1 MRQFLIF
8 SIFLIMGLAPL
19 TSYAQKR
26 PATLASH
33 AFMVDFDTGM
43 VLYEKN
49 PDMRMP
55 TSSMS
60 KVMTMYVIFE
70 ALKNGQISLNDE
82 FLVSE
87 KAWRK
92 GGSKMFV
99 EVDKSVRV
107 EDLVRGV
114 IVQSGNDA
122 TIVLAKG
129 LAGTEEYFAKALT
142 AKAKE
147 LGMSNSNFMN
157 ASGWPDPEHY
167 STPRD
172 LATLG
177 VAIIKN
183 FPDYYGYYAEKE
195 FTYNNITQ
203 RNRNPLLYRNIG
215 ADGIKT
221 GHTDV
226 GGYGLIGSGVHNGR
240 RVVLVVNG
248 LEDEQARA
256 KESAK
261 LLEWGLRGFQ
271 NVSLLKGDEPVAKID
286 VAMGKD
292 DSIVAVTGR
301 DLDITLPTLERQGL
315 KIEVRM
321 TEPLI
326 APIEKGQKIGMMSI
340 HVPQLTTLDVPLLAV
355 QDVPRM
361 GLISR
366 TFTKAK
372 MLFFSRAQPKT
383 ETVATKKVLRAPEPM
398 AKENN
403 G

>member
-1 MRQFLIF
+1 MTRILALILF
-8 SIFLIMGLAPL
+8 VFIAVAPVS
-19 TSYAQKR
+19 SYAQKR
-26 PATLASH
+26 PPTLASH
-33 AFMVDFDTGM
+33 AYMVDFETGM

-49 PDMRMP
+49 PDVRMP

-60 KVMTMYVIFE
+60 KVMTMYLVFD
-70 ALKNGQISLNDE
+70 ALKSGQISLNDE

-107 EDLVRGV
+107 EDLIRGV
-114 IVQSGNDA
+114 VIQSGNDA
-122 TIVLAKG
+122 TIVLAEG
-129 LAGTEEYFAKALT
+129 LAGTEDYFAKALT

-147 LGMSNSNFMN
+147 LGMNNSNFMN
-157 ASGWPDPEHY
+157 ASGWPDPDHY

-172 LATLG
+172 LTTLA
-177 VAIIKN
+177 VAMIRD
-183 FPDYYGYYAEKE
+183 FPDYYHYFGEKE
-195 FTYNNITQ
+195 FTYNKITQ

-215 ADGIKT
+215 ADGMKT
-221 GHTDV
+221 GHTEV

-256 KESAK
+256 KEAAK

-271 NVSLLKGDEPVAKID
+271 NVELVAGNEPVLD
-286 VAMGKD
+286 VPVAVGKEK
-292 DSIVAVTGR
+292 SVAAVTGR
-301 DLDITLPTLERQGL
+301 DLKVTLPTLSRQGL
-315 KIEVRM
+315 KIQVKM
-321 TEPLI
+321 IQPLI
-326 APIEKGQKIGMMSI
+326 APVQKGQQIGVMSI
-340 HVPQLTTLDVPLLAV
+340 DVPQLSTFEVPLVAA
-355 QDVPRM
+355 QDVHKM

-366 TFTKAK
+366 TFAKAK
-372 MLFFSRAQPKT
+372 RLFFARARPPADEGGVPPFRDLKEKT
-383 ETVATKKVLRAPEPM
+383 I
-398 AKENN
+398 N

>member
-1 MRQFLIF
+1 MTRILALILF
-8 SIFLIMGLAPL
+8 VFIAFAPVS
-19 TSYAQKR
+19 SYAQKR
-26 PATLASH
+26 PPTLASH
-33 AFMVDFDTGM
+33 AYMVDFETGM

-49 PDMRMP
+49 PDARMP

-60 KVMTMYVIFE
+60 KVMTMYVVFD
-70 ALKNGQISLNDE
+70 ALKSGQISLNDE

-99 EVDKSVRV
+99 EVDKSVKV

-122 TIVLAKG
+122 TIVLAEG
-129 LAGTEEYFAKALT
+129 LAGTEDYFAKALT

-147 LGMSNSNFMN
+147 LGMKDSNFMN
-157 ASGWPDPEHY
+157 ASGWPDPDHY

-172 LATLG
+172 LTTLA
-177 VAIIKN
+177 VAMIRD
-183 FPDYYGYYAEKE
+183 FPNYYHYYSEKE
-195 FTYNNITQ
+195 FTYNKITQ

-221 GHTDV
+221 GHTEV

-240 RVVLVVNG
+240 RVVLVING

-256 KESAK
+256 KEAAK

-271 NVSLLKGDEPVAKID
+271 NVELVKGDEPVADIP
-286 VAMGKD
+286 VAVGKD
-292 DSIVAVTGR
+292 KSVAAVTGR
-301 DLDITLPTLERQGL
+301 DLKVTLPTLSRQGL
-315 KIEVRM
+315 KIQVRM
-321 TEPLI
+321 TQPLI
-326 APIEKGQKIGMMSI
+326 APVQKGQQVGIMTI
-340 HVPQLTTLDVPLLAV
+340 DVPQLSTFEVPLVAA
-355 QDVPRM
+355 QDVNKM

-366 TFTKAK
+366 TFAKARR
-372 MLFFSRAQPKT
+372 LFFARARLPADEGGVPPVRDLKEKT
-383 ETVATKKVLRAPEPM
+383 I
-398 AKENN
+398 N